1 MNRYFTRALGVS
13 MVSLTVLCLTGC
25 SPPPPPVFVPVPTAP
40 PAGMAGRTIKDCDVC
55 PTMIVVPT
63 GNFLMGAPP
72 GEQGRDESEGPDH
85 VVEIPSEFAVGVYE
99 VTFTEWEGCVN
110 AGRCGG
116 LIPEGGG
123 PGMGGHPVV
132 NVSWQDAEGYL
143 EWLTERT
150 GYRYRLPTEA
160 EWEYVARGGTQTSRH
175 WGPTAADQCRYANGS
190 DAEAPCPDGH
200 LGTAPVGVLLPNAF
214 GLHDVLGNVWEWT
227 QDCWNNRLST
237 SSRADARQS
246 GDCARRVVRGGS
258 AFDGPNAI
266 RAASRGSYPAA
277 ARVAR
282 VGFRVARAL
291 N

>member
-1 MNRYFTRALGVS
+1 MNRYFSRAMGGS
-13 MVSLTVLCLTGC
+13 MVSLTVLCITGC
-25 SPPPPPVFVPVPTAP
+25 TPPPPAEPVVIRVPVPTAP
-40 PAGMAGRTIKDCDVC
+40 PADLAGRTIKDCDAC

-63 GNFLMGAPP
+63 GNFLMGAPT

-99 VTFTEWEGCVN
+99 VTFNEWEACVI
-110 AGRCGG
+110 ARRCGG

-123 PGMGGHPVV
+123 PGMGGHPVI

-150 GYRYRLPTEA
+150 GYQYRLPTEA
-160 EWEYVARGGTQTSRH
+160 EWEYVARGGTQTSRY

-190 DAEAPCPDGH
+190 DAEAACPDGH
-200 LGTAPVGVLLPNAF
+200 LGTAPVGVFLPNAF

-227 QDCWNNRLST
+227 QDCWRDRLLT
-237 SSRADARQS
+237 SLR
-246 GDCARRVVRGGS
+246 DCARRVVRGGS

-266 RAASRGSYPAA
+266 RSASRGSYPAG

>member
-1 MNRYFTRALGVS
+1 
-13 MVSLTVLCLTGC
+13 
-25 SPPPPPVFVPVPTAP
+25 
-40 PAGMAGRTIKDCDVC
+40 
-55 PTMIVVPT
+55 
-63 GNFLMGAPP
+63 
-72 GEQGRDESEGPDH
+72 
-85 VVEIPSEFAVGVYE
+85 
-99 VTFTEWEGCVN
+99 
-110 AGRCGG
+110 
-116 LIPEGGG
+116 
-123 PGMGGHPVV
+123 MGGHPVV

-160 EWEYVARGGTQTSRH
+160 EWEYVARGGTQTSRLL
-175 WGPTAADQCRYANGS
+175 GPDSRGS
-190 DAEAPCPDGH
+190 VSVRKWIADAEAPCPDGH
-200 LGTAPVGVLLPNAF
+200 LGTAPVGLLLPNAF

-227 QDCWNNRLST
+227 QDCWNGRLS
-237 SSRADARQS
+237 SSPQAAARES

>member
-1 MNRYFTRALGVS
+1 
-13 MVSLTVLCLTGC
+13 
-25 SPPPPPVFVPVPTAP
+25 
-40 PAGMAGRTIKDCDVC
+40 
-55 PTMIVVPT
+55 MIVVPT

-200 LGTAPVGVLLPNAF
+200 LGTALVGVLLPNAF